1 MKTHQLHLLKK
12 KTKEIAKKIVNL
24 ASEGDGYQYV
34 YHSKAIQKRQK
45 TITFF
50 YWCNMR
56 VKLDKHSKKH
66 KDLSKQ
72 HDTNPRIHCYK
83 CDGFITIKIDYE
95 NGLAFFKLDHT
106 LHSYSN
112 HVDITDNIKQYI
124 NTNIRLS
131 VSEIYRK
138 IKEQ

>member
-1 MKTHQLHLLKK
+1 
-12 KTKEIAKKIVNL
+12 
-24 ASEGDGYQYV
+24 
-34 YHSKAIQKRQK
+34 
-45 TITFF
+45 
-50 YWCNMR
+50 MR

-106 LHSYSN
+106 LHSRLN

-124 NTNIRLS
+124 NANIRLS
-131 VSEIYRK
+131 VSEIYRE
-138 IKEQ
+138 IKEQQLSGYELLIRGQVYYWWNRQAVMKYRRDNNKSIFA